1 MTATIEDVAR
11 EAHVSIATV
20 SRYTNGRVARM
31 SSATQERLRI
41 TIDRL
46 GYIPNAA
53 ARTLKTGRTRLVGVV
68 LADIAHMYWSTMLA
82 GIEEGCQELGYGVL
96 ISSASNSAESQ
107 NKYLDALSR
116 QKVDGFLLNPVMA
129 DPRTITSWAT
139 LRQPVIM
146 LDRTFPGLGYPLVAV
161 DNVRGAQL
169 AARHLLDHGH
179 RAIAFISWEIN
190 GLGNRQERLDGFTST
205 LRSAGVRPSA
215 RHIAFARV
223 SWDDGVRATIDLFGA
238 SDRPT
243 AVFSANMELNLQVLA
258 GLKQLGLRVPDDV
271 SVIGFDDA
279 PWDPLLD
286 PPLTAINTPPFRL
299 GKLAALRLC
308 RAIERRVPPAAHD
321 SRLQPELVE
330 RMSVA
335 DIRSGWMPKQRK
347 TSVHSV

>member
-146 LDRTFPGLGYPLVAV
+146 LDRTRRPPLARPWTPGDCVYFVGDQRAGKSA
-161 DNVRGAQL
+161 R
-169 AARHLLDHGH
+169 AARRIHVHAAERG
-179 RAIAFISWEIN
+179 RKAICS
-190 GLGNRQERLDGFTST
+190 
-205 LRSAGVRPSA
+205 PY
-215 RHIAFARV
+215 RV
-223 SWDDGVRATIDLFGA
+223 C
-238 SDRPT
+238 
-243 AVFSANMELNLQVLA
+243 Q
-258 GLKQLGLRVPDDV
+258 
-271 SVIGFDDA
+271 SVVGR
-279 PWDPLLD
+279 W
-286 PPLTAINTPPFRL
+286 
-299 GKLAALRLC
+299 
-308 RAIERRVPPAAHD
+308 
-321 SRLQPELVE
+321 
-330 RMSVA
+330 
-335 DIRSGWMPKQRK
+335 RSGHDR
-347 TSVHSV
+347 SVWRL